1 MKDNI
6 CTASSLHNI
15 VNLHKNKA
23 RTKCLKIKQGQTK
36 ELFQDSISEPLTFID
51 EAFKA
56 LEDATQTPVVSKS
69 KEVLEKKIDNPLQK
83 EKETTFEVAGEI
95 SLPLRPKQTPGPT
108 PHNAKQKEATKNDK
122 DDEDYVFKFIDDY
135 ICKPLERNLKMY

>member
-1 MKDNI
+1 M
-6 CTASSLHNI
+6 
-15 VNLHKNKA
+15 
-23 RTKCLKIKQGQTK
+23 
-36 ELFQDSISEPLTFID
+36 
-51 EAFKA
+51 
-56 LEDATQTPVVSKS
+56 SKS